1 MNCPM
6 KKVLIALVAPFLI
19 ASCACCG
26 NAGASATYVCACGK
40 DCPKCKTTSDKPGTC
55 ACGKPLVAR

>member
-1 MNCPM
+1 M
-6 KKVLIALVAPFLI
+6 KKILIALVAPFLI

-26 NAGASATYVCACGK
+26 NPGGTTTYVCQCGES
-40 DCPKCKTTSDKPGTC
+40 CTKCKTTSDQPGTC